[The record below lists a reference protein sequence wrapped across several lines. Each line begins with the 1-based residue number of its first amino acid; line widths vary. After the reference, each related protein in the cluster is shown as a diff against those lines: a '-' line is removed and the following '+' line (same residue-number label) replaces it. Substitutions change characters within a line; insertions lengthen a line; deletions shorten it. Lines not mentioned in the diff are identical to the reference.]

1 MVNNGFDPKDIE
13 DFCDRQKR
21 KRASA
26 QTARID
32 FVARDKEKVAWAP
45 DIPAEEM
52 NNLPPAKVDRGFLW
66 SILEAAVSVF
76 DAVGTSC
83 LDSLGNNSNDSSRSK
98 ARKESWEQFDAE
110 CEANWELQAQISRRI
125 DEEQGFI

>member
-1 MVNNGFDPKDIE
+1 MENNGFDPKDIE

-66 SILEAAVSVF
+66 SIVEGAASVF
-76 DAVGTSC
+76 DAVVKSAAAGAM
-83 LDSLGNNSNDSSRSK
+83 DSLTNGNSRK
-98 ARKESWEQFDAE
+98 
-110 CEANWELQAQISRRI
+110 RI
-125 DEEQGFI
+125 DEHKEFMRKRPWLWRSWENENDFK

>member
-1 MVNNGFDPKDIE
+1 MENNGFDPKDIE

-66 SILEAAVSVF
+66 SIAEGAASVF
-76 DAVGTSC
+76 DAVVKSAAAGAV
-83 LDSLGNNSNDSSRSK
+83 DSLTRERKPRKMSATESNNEFLRSRPYLWQPWE
-98 ARKESWEQFDAE
+98 KEEDFK
-110 CEANWELQAQISRRI
+110 
-125 DEEQGFI
+125 

>member
-21 KRASA
+21 KRTSA
-26 QTARID
+26 QTAKID

-66 SILEAAVSVF
+66 SIAEGAASVF
-76 DAVGTSC
+76 DAVVKSAAAGAV
-83 LDSLGNNSNDSSRSK
+83 DSLTRETKPRKMSATESNNKFLRSRPYLWQPWE
-98 ARKESWEQFDAE
+98 KEEDFK
-110 CEANWELQAQISRRI
+110 
-125 DEEQGFI
+125 